1 MSTAAC
7 TAVAFVAGAL
17 AWWGPKFIAL
27 GLATQQG
34 HQDVSLDEYVNFRFN
49 SVDMIK
55 CQTASLNFSPLRS
68 KQKKNY
74 GISIISVA
82 LIFGAETILAGILGV
97 TAGSFLGLKLRRV
110 YPNADPNVC
119 GAGLIFSVP
128 FMVGTLILANSQPAM
143 TFTFMFFGQLFLNL
157 NWSLVTDITLV
168 KLQNHARFEHIVT
181 LVPVIPQ

>member
-55 CQTASLNFSPLRS
+55 CQNR
-68 KQKKNY
+68 
-74 GISIISVA
+74 
-82 LIFGAETILAGILGV
+82 LIE
-97 TAGSFLGLKLRRV
+97 
-110 YPNADPNVC
+110 
-119 GAGLIFSVP
+119 
-128 FMVGTLILANSQPAM
+128 
-143 TFTFMFFGQLFLNL
+143 FFP
-157 NWSLVTDITLV
+157 ITV
-168 KLQNHARFEHIVT
+168 
-181 LVPVIPQ
+181 

>member
-68 KQKKNY
+68 KQKKTTE
-74 GISIISVA
+74 
-82 LIFGAETILAGILGV
+82 F
-97 TAGSFLGLKLRRV
+97 R
-110 YPNADPNVC
+110 
-119 GAGLIFSVP
+119 
-128 FMVGTLILANSQPAM
+128 
-143 TFTFMFFGQLFLNL
+143 
-157 NWSLVTDITLV
+157 
-168 KLQNHARFEHIVT
+168 
-181 LVPVIPQ
+181 